1 MGLRRVFDGRFSLND
16 KDRSVARTCYYRQ
29 GEMRY
34 WYCGDLQ
41 EAGTADNRRSRK
53 YSGTQSAGVNPVTD
67 QREASLG
74 RAQQQLLMDGTAV
87 ESAFALLL
95 TKVTKLAVSGTFI

>member
-1 MGLRRVFDGRFSLND
+1 MIKTGAWHAPVITD
-16 KDRSVARTCYYRQ
+16 K
-29 GEMRY
+29 EK
-34 WYCGDLQ
+34 CGI
-41 EAGTADNRRSRK
+41 GTAGICRRLAR
-53 YSGTQSAGVNPVTD
+53 PITD
-67 QREASLG
+67 EVGNARYVKCRATPR